1 MKPQAKTD
9 TTGGTRQANQS
20 KFQLVVYGH
29 PRKSG
34 VGSIIAKLADWC
46 NERGHMLSI
55 DDQLCHLV
63 ETIASQT
70 KQPFF
75 TYDGENPNINPFKP
89 SRDCLLI
96 CLGGDGT
103 LIHAVRRFWPL
114 TAPVIGVNLGQIGF
128 NASVEPDR
136 LCEVI
141 DLHAKGEAAM
151 SERMVLRVQLER
163 DGQVAAESI
172 ALNDVVLAKR
182 SETRMIHVTLL
193 QGREVVSSFGADGL
207 IVSTPTGSTAYNL
220 SAGGPIVHP
229 AMELLIATAICP
241 HSLSAR
247 PVVLPPDP
255 PVTLQ
260 FVPRHDTGEAMVW
273 IDGQEGWPM
282 GPGDQVTLK
291 ATDSPLRLVTSPEMR
306 YFERLRQK
314 LLWNGD
320 VKTSG

>member
-1 MKPQAKTD
+1 M
-9 TTGGTRQANQS
+9 
-20 KFQLVVYGH
+20 
-29 PRKSG
+29 
-34 VGSIIAKLADWC
+34 
-46 NERGHMLSI
+46 
-55 DDQLCHLV
+55 
-63 ETIASQT
+63 
-70 KQPFF
+70 
-75 TYDGENPNINPFKP
+75 
-89 SRDCLLI
+89 
-96 CLGGDGT
+96 
-103 LIHAVRRFWPL
+103 RRFWPL

-128 NASVEPDR
+128 NASVEPDH

-141 DLHAKGEAAM
+141 ELWEKGQATV

-163 DGQVAAESI
+163 GGRIEHESV

-182 SETRMIHVTLL
+182 SETRMIHVMLR
-193 QGREVVSSFGADGL
+193 QGNELVSSFGADGL

-273 IDGQEGWPM
+273 IDGQEGWPIA
-282 GPGDQVTLK
+282 PGDRVTLK
-291 ATDSPLRLVTSPEMR
+291 ATDSPLRLVTSPETR

-320 VKTSG
+320 VKTSSRS